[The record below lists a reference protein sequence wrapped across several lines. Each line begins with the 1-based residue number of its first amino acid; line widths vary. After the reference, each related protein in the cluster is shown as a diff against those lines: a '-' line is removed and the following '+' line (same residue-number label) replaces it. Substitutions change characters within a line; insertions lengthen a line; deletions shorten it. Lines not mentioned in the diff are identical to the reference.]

1 MTAKKTVF
9 STQDLNM
16 AAFIWCQEGTELIEL
31 KPKIEGG
38 QRNTFKFFFSLPMS
52 EAELTKLLFDYQN
65 GKTLVEPSNFVK
77 HQNYLRDQIK
87 IAQGK
92 NQ

>member
-1 MTAKKTVF
+1 MSKKTTF

-16 AAFIWCQEGTELIEL
+16 AAFIWCQEGAELTEL
-31 KPKIEGG
+31 KPKMEGS
-38 QRNTFKFFFSLPMS
+38 QRNTFKFFFTLPLN

-92 NQ
+92 IQ

>member
-1 MTAKKTVF
+1 MSKKTTF

-16 AAFIWCQEGTELIEL
+16 AAFIWCQEGAELTEL
-31 KPKIEGG
+31 KPKMEGS
-38 QRNTFKFFFSLPMS
+38 QRNTFKFFFTLPLT

-92 NQ
+92 IQ